1 MTKPAGSTVGI
12 REGSLTRKNR
22 KKIEKQPPLANG
34 QRGLLF
40 CFSAYQVTYSSQNR
54 VSITAA

>member
-1 MTKPAGSTVGI
+1 MYPK
-12 REGSLTRKNR
+12 KR
-22 KKIEKQPPLANG
+22 KKIKKQPPLANG

>member
-1 MTKPAGSTVGI
+1 MYPK
-12 REGSLTRKNR
+12 KR
-22 KKIEKQPPLANG
+22 KKIKKQPPLANG

-40 CFSAYQVTYSSQNR
+40 YFSDYQVTYSSQNR